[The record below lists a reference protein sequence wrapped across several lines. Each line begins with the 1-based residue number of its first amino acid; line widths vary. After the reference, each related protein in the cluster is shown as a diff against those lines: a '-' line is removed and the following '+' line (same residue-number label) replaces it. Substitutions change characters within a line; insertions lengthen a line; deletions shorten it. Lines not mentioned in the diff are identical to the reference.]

1 MTVHKIEGLQFKRLY
16 GKTMLY
22 EEDFQ
27 KSLFCEKN
35 PYGIQKEIKEETV
48 NFRVTL
54 YLRTD
59 IYSEI
64 MRNMRE

>member
-1 MTVHKIEGLQFKRLY
+1 
-16 GKTMLY
+16 MLY

-35 PYGIQKEIKEETV
+35 PYGIQKEIKEETD

-64 MRNMRE
+64 MRNMREWAFKV

>member
-1 MTVHKIEGLQFKRLY
+1 MERPCY
-16 GKTMLY
+16 Y

-27 KSLFCEKN
+27 QSLFSEKN
-35 PYGIQKEIKEETV
+35 PDGIQKEIKEETD